1 MKCRLTRLNSVHR
14 NLRTDEVVG
23 ICPFKPRVGVP
34 FMLSGK
40 PLNPNAHVR
49 LVETTKIIKA
59 TPSEEG
65 KVIEFETENSVYK
78 WEHLIDPD
86 SSAG

>member
-14 NLRTDEVVG
+14 NLRTDEIVG
-23 ICPFKPRVGVP
+23 GCPEKPRVGAS
-34 FMLSGK
+34 FGMTAS
-40 PLNPNAHVR
+40 PLDPDAHVR
-49 LVETTKIIKA
+49 LVDTTKVIKV

-65 KVIEFETENSVYK
+65 RVIEFETKNSIYK